1 MIIGSWIREIQVFN
15 KQVVKYDKI
24 ISHFRKVVGALAIFD
39 LTNKVSFEKLSI
51 WITALRKEGDSDI
64 QILLVGNK
72 LDLIEKNISPRQV
85 SDEEIKAFAK
95 TNKCKS
101 LEISANDQNNVIAC
115 FELLFS
121 GN

>member
-72 LDLIEKNISPRQV
+72 LDLIEKNISPR
-85 SDEEIKAFAK
+85 
-95 TNKCKS
+95 
-101 LEISANDQNNVIAC
+101 
-115 FELLFS
+115 
-121 GN
+121 